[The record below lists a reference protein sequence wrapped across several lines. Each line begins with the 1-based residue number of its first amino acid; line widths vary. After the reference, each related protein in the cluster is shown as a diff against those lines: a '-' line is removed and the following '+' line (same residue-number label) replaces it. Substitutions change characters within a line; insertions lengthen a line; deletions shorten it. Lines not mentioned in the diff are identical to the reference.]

1 MPDLFQI
8 YKPETTIV
16 TQLKLC
22 YRLSRT
28 KLVAI
33 FQFADMYNQPQV
45 YPQMAYGAI
54 PQMPQGGGGS
64 VNASVAAAPLGQSQT
79 TSAPNDP
86 FAF

>member
-1 MPDLFQI
+1 
-8 YKPETTIV
+8 
-16 TQLKLC
+16 
-22 YRLSRT
+22 
-28 KLVAI
+28 
-33 FQFADMYNQPQV
+33 MYNQPQV

-54 PQMPQGGGGS
+54 PQMPQVGGAS